1 MNDRLRIVVLYA
13 LFAAIAIAANLS
25 SQLLMTTL
33 YRGPS
38 AITISIVVGTLV
50 GLPIKYVL
58 DKNFIFAFTA
68 NDIRH
73 DGRLFTLYAFM
84 ALVTTAIFWAT
95 EWLFELVFHTNAMRL
110 VGGAIGLIVGYLI
123 KYRLDKKYVFVT
135 GER

>member
-13 LFAAIAIAANLS
+13 LFAVIAIAANLS

-33 YRGPS
+33 YKGPS
-38 AITISIVVGTLV
+38 AIAISIVVGTLV

-135 GER
+135 SER

>member
-13 LFAAIAIAANLS
+13 LFATIAIAANLS

-33 YRGPS
+33 YKGPF
-38 AITISIVVGTLV
+38 AIAISIVVGTLV